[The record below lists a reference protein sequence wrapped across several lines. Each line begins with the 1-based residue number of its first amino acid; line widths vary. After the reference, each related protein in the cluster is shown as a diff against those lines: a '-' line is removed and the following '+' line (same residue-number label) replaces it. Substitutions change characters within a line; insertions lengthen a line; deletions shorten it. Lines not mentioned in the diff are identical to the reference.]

1 MRGIDD
7 LIREAMELKRK
18 GLRSG
23 EIADELNVSRETA
36 TWLLS
41 RAEKKKAPAPKDIFV
56 NWSQIGSS
64 SQRMSL
70 ISSALADMVLEAL
83 PESDI
88 EVVVGIVLS
97 GIPFATLVAEELG
110 ADLAVLHPKKQ
121 RWEPEKQNVKG
132 TLSHN
137 FASVEDKKCIIVD
150 DVVTT
155 GSTAQESVELL
166 EELGAEPLAIAVVID
181 KKGLDS
187 IAGVPLL
194 SLVKIGRVE

>member
-7 LIREAMELKRK
+7 LIGKAMELKKK

-56 NWSQIGSS
+56 NWNQIGRS

-70 ISSALADMVLEAL
+70 ISSALADMVLESL
-83 PESDI
+83 PEANI

-110 ADLAVLHPKKQ
+110 ADLSVLHPKKQ

-132 TLSHN
+132 TISHN
-137 FASVEDKKCIIVD
+137 FASIEGKKCIIVD
-150 DVVTT
+150 DVVTS
-155 GSTAQESVELL
+155 GSTAHEAVELL
-166 EELGAEPLAIAVVID
+166 GELGAEPLAIAVMID

-187 IAGVPLL
+187 IVGVPLL
-194 SLVKIGRVE
+194 SLIKIGRVE

>member
-1 MRGIDD
+1 MKGIDD

-41 RAEKKKAPAPKDIFV
+41 RAEKKKAPAPKDIFI
-56 NWSQIGSS
+56 NWSQIGRS
-64 SQRMSL
+64 SQRMNL
-70 ISSALADMVLEAL
+70 TSSALADMVLESL
-83 PESDI
+83 PEANI

-132 TLSHN
+132 TISHN
-137 FASVEDKKCIIVD
+137 FAPVEGKKCIIVD

-155 GSTAQESVELL
+155 GATTQEAVELL
-166 EELGAEPLAIAVVID
+166 EELGANPLAIAVVID

-194 SLVKIGRVE
+194 SLIKIGRVE

>member
-23 EIADELNVSRETA
+23 EIADELNISRETA

-41 RAEKKKAPAPKDIFV
+41 RAEKKKAPAPKDIFI
-56 NWSQIGSS
+56 NWSQIGRS

-70 ISSALADMVLEAL
+70 ISSALSDMVLESL
-83 PESDI
+83 PGANI

-121 RWEPEKQNVKG
+121 RWEPEKQNIKG
-132 TLSHN
+132 TISHN
-137 FASVEDKKCIIVD
+137 FASIEGKKCIIVD

-155 GSTAQESVELL
+155 GATTQEAVELL
-166 EELGAEPLAIAVVID
+166 EEHGAEPLAIAVVID

-194 SLVKIGRVE
+194 SLIKIGRVE